1 MTKPGTAGRL
11 EWGVG
16 ALTLAAILA
25 TVVGRRI
32 AMMVE
37 DVGFVVLLLM
47 IVVFVVMAWWRFA
60 RSRKDEGAARWRIWA
75 SLGGCVALTL
85 ALATPLIPFFFF
97 FVLRWGFGPRWNF
110 KILMLGFSLAALL
123 LGFLG
128 ARGARFP
135 LILGGVVI
143 GGVAALIPVGV

>member
-1 MTKPGTAGRL
+1 
-11 EWGVG
+11 
-16 ALTLAAILA
+16 
-25 TVVGRRI
+25 
-32 AMMVE
+32 
-37 DVGFVVLLLM
+37 
-47 IVVFVVMAWWRFA
+47 
-60 RSRKDEGAARWRIWA
+60 
-75 SLGGCVALTL
+75 
-85 ALATPLIPFFFF
+85 LIPFFFF